1 MKNLFIIIALIFGF
15 GFCFTSCEEDEVFV
29 ETEEY
34 LAAVKKITD
43 CGLPAPGDG
52 EVFVTH
58 WLVHWGELFG
68 NKYCPSGLSKSGHKD
83 GYETFEGTITRE
95 INGLNFNFR
104 IKACVI
110 EENGNRTLC
119 SDDCPAYIK
128 VTKK

>member
-1 MKNLFIIIALIFGF
+1 MKNLFIIIALVFGF

-58 WLVHWGELFG
+58 WLVHWEKLFG
-68 NKYCPSGLSKSGHKD
+68 YDCCPSGLSKSGHKD
-83 GYETFEGTITRE
+83 IYETFEGTITEE
-95 INGLNFNFR
+95 INGFNFNFR

-110 EENGNRTLC
+110 EENGKKTLASKDC
-119 SDDCPAYIK
+119 SAYIK
-128 VTKK
+128 VTRK